1 MKKRTMMSLMSKLS
15 AAILLSSVALFGATN
30 AEISSFLQKQI
41 GGNKNVSNLKIS
53 VNSRAPL
60 AEPKGWESVI
70 ISLTAHVKQGTQE
83 RDIEQQMIYF
93 VSGNFIT
100 KDFNNV
106 KTGATLSSSVSPAFE
121 NSFYTKENLIYGNTN
136 AKHKVAIFS
145 DPLCP
150 FCRRFVP
157 EALEYMKKYPNDF
170 AVYYYHFPLPALHP
184 AAITL
189 TKAAIAAEQKGLKGK
204 VMEMYKVE
212 INARETDDSKILK
225 AFNAQLGTSIT
236 LKDIHSAAVEKQF
249 KFDKM
254 VASKVMVQGTPTM
267 FFDGKKDASKNKY
280 KAVKVK

>member
-1 MKKRTMMSLMSKLS
+1 MSLMSKLS
-15 AAILLSSVALFGATN
+15 AAILLSSVALFGATD

-41 GGNKNVSNLKIS
+41 GGNKNVSNLK
-53 VNSRAPL
+53 VDVTNRTPL
-60 AEPKGWESVI
+60 AELKGWESVI
-70 ISLTAHVKQGTQE
+70 VTLKAHVKQGKQE

-100 KDFNNV
+100 KEFNNV
-106 KTGATLSSSVSPAFE
+106 KTGAPLSASVSPSFDK
-121 NSFYTKENLIYGNTN
+121 SFYTKANLIYGNEN

-157 EALEYMKKYPNDF
+157 EALNYMKKYPNDF

-189 TKAAIAAEQKGLKGK
+189 TKAAIAVEQKGLKGK
-204 VMEMYKVE
+204 VLEMYKVE
-212 INARETDDSKILK
+212 INPRESDDKKILK
-225 AFNAQLGTSIT
+225 AFNDTLGTSIT
-236 LKDIHSAAVEKQF
+236 LEEIHSAAVDKQF
-249 KFDKM
+249 KHDKM
-254 VASKVMVQGTPTM
+254 VAAKVMVQGTPTM
-267 FFDGKKDASKNKY
+267 FFDGQKDASKRKY